1 MKIRDLNKGN
11 YVIVYDLGKSEYSDG
26 MTVVGK
32 VIIELVFK
40 DDNGN
45 TALINSMGN
54 LYRITD
60 ENHFDLWC
68 NYIESKTESLSD
80 SPELNGFTVDE
91 KLLEEA
97 KEKGIDELRR
107 NMIQSNDVQQR
118 KRSCGVNGNK
128 RPDMIRPGEP
138 IISLNTNERTQFI
151 EQVVEGFDAVPA
163 YNIGKAIEH
172 IFKNDSEQAKES
184 LKRAYE
190 NWD

>member
-1 MKIRDLNKGN
+1 MKIRDLNLDD
-11 YVIVYDLGKSEYSDG
+11 YVIVYDIGKSEYSDG
-26 MTVVGK
+26 MTVVGR
-32 VIIELVFK
+32 VDEIIFNE
-40 DDNGN
+40 DDKNEAGIDS
-45 TALINSMGN
+45 LGN
-54 LYRITD
+54 LYEITD
-60 ENHFDLWC
+60 DNHFYLWS

-107 NMIQSNDVQQR
+107 NMLQSNDVQQR

-128 RPDMIRPGEP
+128 RPDMIQPGEP
-138 IISLNTNERTQFI
+138 IISLNINERTQFI

-172 IFKNDSEQAKES
+172 IFEHDSEQAKKS
-184 LKRAYE
+184 LERAYE

>member
-1 MKIRDLNKGN
+1 MKIRDLNLDD
-11 YVIVYDLGKSEYSDG
+11 YVIVYDIGKSEYSDG
-26 MTVVGK
+26 MTVVGR
-32 VIIELVFK
+32 VDEIIFNE
-40 DDNGN
+40 DDKNEAGIDS
-45 TALINSMGN
+45 LGN
-54 LYRITD
+54 LYEITD
-60 ENHFDLWC
+60 DNHFYLWS
-68 NYIESKTESLSD
+68 NYIESKMESLSD
-80 SPELNGFTVDE
+80 SRELNGFTVDE

-107 NMIQSNDVQQR
+107 NMLQSNDVQQR

-138 IISLNTNERTQFI
+138 IISLNTNDRTQFI

-172 IFKNDSEQAKES
+172 IFEHDSEQAKKS
-184 LKRAYE
+184 LERAYE

>member
-1 MKIRDLNKGN
+1 MKIRDLNLDD
-11 YVIVYDLGKSEYSDG
+11 YLIVYDIGKSEYSDG
-26 MTVVGK
+26 MTVVGR
-32 VIIELVFK
+32 VDEIIFNE
-40 DDNGN
+40 DDKNEAGIDS
-45 TALINSMGN
+45 LGN
-54 LYRITD
+54 LYEITD
-60 ENHFDLWC
+60 DNHFYLWS

-80 SPELNGFTVDE
+80 SPELNGFIVDE

-107 NMIQSNDVQQR
+107 NMLQSNDVQQR

-172 IFKNDSEQAKES
+172 IFGHDSEQAKKS
-184 LKRAYE
+184 LERAYE